1 MERLIAAIYDF
12 EPVPSLRNLLQRHSL
27 EFLFRPDT
35 DGLDILHHAILANN
49 PEILPLL
56 QEKGFGLS
64 LPPENGSKPETV
76 GYLHLASLVSNT
88 IVLGALCDL
97 PNSCVSIGCSR
108 KCWPDLEVI
117 KTCMQRGQNR
127 VTSPE
132 KLKTCTA
139 VYGSITDSGD
149 EGLVLPV
156 DIAAMSQNLMGVQ
169 MLLAASNT
177 NASSKKLSILQQAAE
192 ANSLIAFRFL
202 LSQGPKQLELE
213 SALKYCLSR
222 KLVGYLKE
230 LLDCGGVDV
239 KRALNSVN
247 PFHVVYLCSTSF
259 RQPGI
264 RNPDELSRRNRCLA
278 EVTSC
283 LIDRGFDVNARLP
296 ICTYPLYSL
305 ITALVHEKDNNPT
318 RVPVYHIEALEVML
332 RAGAD
337 GNFDEA
343 RYLQE
348 TASEDIGLSGR
359 DASTS
364 VLNCYFICLQSCDTW
379 RPHIM
384 EHLDR
389 LCLMLLENGAD
400 ADYVD
405 AYGRA
410 PLHDL
415 MQAMASQHATG
426 HMHADL
432 STMSRMLLYFGA
444 DPNRRSAEEGEYPVE
459 LYFTKILA
467 VMGGLFAFRRWKES
481 NNIPQVLNLLY
492 FMNSDDAN
500 AAYRS
505 ILASLV
511 NAKTDG
517 MPDEVLN
524 EISELMNDY
533 IYRVKSLEELA
544 RLALWKAASR
554 KIEKLRQLRMPKAFL
569 SSIKHLFALDI

>member
-1 MERLIAAIYDF
+1 MEDLTAAIYDF
-12 EPVPSLRNLLQRHSL
+12 EPVPNLRNLLQRHSL
-27 EFLFRPDT
+27 ELLFRPDQN
-35 DGLDILHHAILANN
+35 GLDVLHHAILANN

-64 LPPENGSKPETV
+64 LPAENSSKPETV

-88 IVLGALCDL
+88 IVLGALCKL

-117 KTCMQRGQNR
+117 KLCMQRGQNR
-127 VTSPE
+127 VTSVE
-132 KLKTCTA
+132 KLEMCTA
-139 VYGSITDSGD
+139 VYRSITESSDD
-149 EGLVLPV
+149 GLVLPV
-156 DIAAMSQNLMGVQ
+156 DIAAMSENLMGLQ
-169 MLLAASNT
+169 MLLAAGSVKS
-177 NASSKKLSILQQAAE
+177 SSKKLSVLEQAAE
-192 ANSLIAFRFL
+192 ANSLVAFRFL
-202 LSQGPKQLELE
+202 MSRGPKQSELE
-213 SALKYCLSR
+213 SALKYCLCR
-222 KLVGYLKE
+222 KLVSYLRE
-230 LLDCGGVDV
+230 LLDYGVDV
-239 KRALNSVN
+239 KKALNNGN
-247 PFHVVYLCSTSF
+247 PYHVIYLCSTSF
-259 RQPGI
+259 RQAGI
-264 RNPDELSRRNRCLA
+264 RNPDELSRRNQGLA
-278 EVTSC
+278 EITSF

-318 RVPVYHIEALEVML
+318 RVPVYHIEALEVLL

-348 TASEDIGLSGR
+348 TASQDMGLSGR

-389 LCLMLLENGAD
+389 LCLTLLESGAD

-405 AYGRA
+405 AYGRT

-415 MQAMASQHATG
+415 MQAMASQHASG

-432 STMSRMLLYFGA
+432 CTMSRMLLYFGA

-459 LYFTKILA
+459 FYFTKILA
-467 VMGGLFAFRRWKES
+467 VMGGLFAFRRWKAS

-492 FMNSDDAN
+492 FMDPDDAN
-500 AAYRS
+500 TAYRN

-511 NAKTDG
+511 QAKMDG
-517 MPDEVLN
+517 MPDDVLN

-544 RLALWKAASR
+544 RLALWKAVSR
-554 KIEKLRQLRMPKAFL
+554 KIGNLRQLRMPKAFL